1 MFLTLRSRAVLTI
14 IAVVCGWCFALT
26 ASAADPVPAPSL
38 ILPSDHGQVDLAAL
52 KGRVVY
58 LDFWASWCGPCR
70 KSFPWMSDLQARYAS
85 QGLSVIAV
93 NLDQDHAQVAK
104 FLAAYPPGFTVAYD
118 PQGTSAEHYDVQGMP
133 SSYLIDRAGRI
144 RARHIG
150 FREQDAAAREAEV
163 RKLLLSETGR

>member
-1 MFLTLRSRAVLTI
+1 MFTIFRSRVVLAI
-14 IAVVCGWCFALT
+14 FAIMCGWLFSLP
-26 ASAADPVPAPSL
+26 SFAADPVPAPSL
-38 ILPSDHGQVDLAAL
+38 ILPGDHGKVDLATL

-85 QGLSVIAV
+85 QGLSVVAV
-93 NLDQDHAQVAK
+93 NLDEDHAQVAK

-118 PQGTSAEHYDVQGMP
+118 PKGTSAERYDVQGMP
-133 SSYLIDRAGRI
+133 SSYLIDRSGRI
-144 RARHIG
+144 LAHHIG

-163 RKLLLSETGR
+163 RKLLLSDTGR

>member
-1 MFLTLRSRAVLTI
+1 MFTIVRSRVVLAT
-14 IAVVCGWCFALT
+14 FAIMCCWFF
-26 ASAADPVPAPSL
+26 SPPSFAADLVPAPAL
-38 ILPSDHGQVDLAAL
+38 ILPGDHGKVDLAAL

-85 QGLSVIAV
+85 QGLSVVAV
-93 NLDQDHAQVAK
+93 NLDEDHAQVEK

-118 PQGTSAEHYDVQGMP
+118 PKGTSAEHYDVQGMP

-144 RARHIG
+144 RARHVG
-150 FREQDAAAREAEV
+150 FREADSAAREAEV